1 MRELESKDFNP
12 QAPRVYSAAFFLAK
26 LTFPSSSRL
35 SLAPLSA
42 RSLNRRNPEPMR
54 SDKQQL
60 VCRPNLLQT
69 VNRRSL
75 DGAAAAEKESRS
87 LDCALTKR

>member
-12 QAPRVYSAAFFLAK
+12 QALRVYSAAFFLLAK

-42 RSLNRRNPEPMR
+42 RSFNRRNPEPMR
-54 SDKQQL
+54 SEKQQL
-60 VCRPNLLQT
+60 ICRRNLLQT

-75 DGAAAAEKESRS
+75 DGAAAAEK
-87 LDCALTKR
+87 